1 MTRRVIV
8 SATIDG
14 FDEETLSA
22 PELGHGEASN
32 EVVLSDFQPQTV
44 LKTELRW
51 GGECRVELRLTGQ
64 QLDDGGVRIEGNA
77 KLFEGSSED
86 TDDLDGEID
95 FNFIVPAGRTVTNDQ
110 TVTNEDEGGDYADI
124 KLKVA
129 NLSSVG

>member
-1 MTRRVIV
+1 MARRVII

-14 FDEETLSA
+14 FDDEALSA
-22 PELGHGEASN
+22 PELGHE
-32 EVVLSDFQPQTV
+32 EVSHETILSDFQPQNV

-51 GGECRVELRLTGQ
+51 GGECRVELRLIGQ
-64 QLDDGGVRIEGNA
+64 QTDDGAIRIDGNA

-95 FNFIVPAGRTVTNDQ
+95 FTFVVPPGKTVTNEQ

-124 KLKVA
+124 KLKVLNA
-129 NLSSVG
+129 AAAG